1 MSAWIQH
8 VKAYQNAHGCSYKD
22 ALKHASATYQK
33 GSGLAFRAGDQEY
46 HTGSG
51 AFGLT
56 QKDMG
61 VHEGG
66 NLKKTARK
74 QGKRLMGALGD
85 RAVMQLMGMGA
96 IGDSLKRAA
105 ADNSIRLM
113 DSGTN
118 RATSEMEGGNLL
130 KATKAQLIKIIT
142 VLGTKGAEK
151 LSGMGAIG
159 DSLKRAA
166 ADNSIRLM
174 DSGTNRAT
182 SEMEGSSVNRLNK
195 ANRWQSFVDAT
206 IRDTIDTG
214 GKAARVYY
222 DSTNPM
228 SQMGFG
234 LKRHK
239 RYSGRALMAAGY

>member
-118 RATSEMEGGNLL
+118 RATSEMEG
-130 KATKAQLIKIIT
+130 
-142 VLGTKGAEK
+142 
-151 LSGMGAIG
+151 
-159 DSLKRAA
+159 
-166 ADNSIRLM
+166 
-174 DSGTNRAT
+174 
-182 SEMEGSSVNRLNK
+182 SSVNRLNK